1 MDKKVTIGERMSR
14 KGIVFCWIYL
24 SVFGL
29 LTAVGFFNIF
39 HLYTNLP
46 LINKYIFSF
55 FIYILTMLFL
65 TPIIGSYETLE
76 FTMQSVNY
84 YHAKGFLNQ
93 LVEVF
98 RILKN
103 KKAIPNTSMKTNQ
116 ILKVNLSYITQ
127 FAGWAQKGYRLKMTF
142 LMHDG
147 SVFTIFPT
155 SINQIEKGDYEQA
168 LQLLEQQNIEIID
181 KYNLR
186 SVLSTNSY
194 QFQEYIESLEKEKI
208 K

>member
-29 LTAVGFFNIF
+29 LAAVGFFNIF
-39 HLYTNLP
+39 RLYTALS
-46 LINKYIFSF
+46 LTSHYILSF
-55 FIYILTMLFL
+55 LIYILTMLFL
-65 TPIIGSYETLE
+65 TSTIGSYETLE

-84 YHAKGFLNQ
+84 YHAKGFVNQ

-103 KKAIPNTSMKTNQ
+103 KNAIPNTSLKTNQ

-127 FAGWAQKGYRLKMTF
+127 FAGWAQNGYRLKMTF
-142 LMHDG
+142 FNAWWFCFYH
-147 SVFTIFPT
+147 FP
-155 SINQIEKGDYEQA
+155 
-168 LQLLEQQNIEIID
+168 D
-181 KYNLR
+181 KH
-186 SVLSTNSY
+186 
-194 QFQEYIESLEKEKI
+194 
-208 K
+208 